1 MQTPVTHKLP
11 GVSTLACLCPGF
23 EAQQVVE
30 VPGHV
35 LGKKVAEV
43 WVTSC
48 CPNRR
53 PTQAQVAQGARGARG
68 SKGTCLTMPSL
79 SLPRT
84 TMLLPSCVTLDFP
97 GPSAHL
103 LDEDAGIALLERAA
117 LGLEPTSTWL

>member
-1 MQTPVTHKLP
+1 M
-11 GVSTLACLCPGF
+11 STLACLCPGF

-48 CPNRR
+48 RRNRR

-68 SKGTCLTMPSL
+68 SKWTCLTLPSL
-79 SLPRT
+79 SLPWT
-84 TMLLPSCVTLDFP
+84 TMLLPSCVTLDFT
-97 GPSAHL
+97 GLSHL
-103 LDEDAGIALLERAA
+103 LDEDSGIALLERAA
-117 LGLEPTSTWL
+117 LGLEATSAWL